1 MSTSQWMIYGAY
13 GYTGELVAREAVKRG
28 LTPILAGRSD
38 DRVRP
43 LAQELGLEY
52 RSFSLDQ
59 IRSDDL
65 SGMCLVLHCAGPFS
79 ATAEPMMQ
87 ACLRCGCHYL
97 DITGEI
103 GVFERAAALDAR
115 AREAGVVLI
124 PGVGFDVIPTD
135 CLAARLKAALP
146 DANHLALGFDSRSGF
161 SPGTAKTS
169 VEALPQGSMV
179 RRNGKLT
186 PTPLA
191 AYTRT
196 IAFGQEPKMAVAI
209 PWGDVSTAWHS
220 TGIANIEVYIPMSP
234 RKITQLK
241 RINWFRGILGWSWV
255 QRLLKQRIGRTLK
268 GPDDGQRQRHTTWV
282 WGEVRN
288 ARGEYVEGRVHT
300 ANGYDVT
307 VSGALAVAEYLLS
320 RPQVSG
326 YHTPSTLMGWQ
337 LVERLPGSGTIEL
350 CPREAAS
357 QPAA

>member
-1 MSTSQWMIYGAY
+1 MSSTQWMIYGAN
-13 GYTGELVAREAVKRG
+13 GYTGELIAREAVKRG
-28 LTPILAGRSD
+28 LTPILAGRSIEKI
-38 DRVRP
+38 RP
-43 LAQELGLEY
+43 LANELGLEC

-59 IRSDDL
+59 IKADALGDV
-65 SGMCLVLHCAGPFS
+65 GLVLHCAGPFS

-87 ACLRCGCHYL
+87 ACLRYGCHYL
-97 DITGEI
+97 DITGEVA
-103 GVFERAAALDAR
+103 VFERAAALNDR
-115 AREAGVVLI
+115 ARTAGIVLI

-135 CLAARLKAALP
+135 CLAARLKHALP

-169 VEALPQGSMV
+169 VEALPQGSLV
-179 RRNGKLT
+179 RRDGKLK

-220 TGIANIEVYIPMSP
+220 TGIDNIEVYIPMSP
-234 RKITQLK
+234 RKIAQLK
-241 RINWFRGILGWSWV
+241 RMNLFRGVLGWSWV
-255 QRLLKQRIGRTLK
+255 QRLIKGRIERELK
-268 GPDDGQRQRHTTWV
+268 GPSDDQRQRHTTWV

-288 ARGEYVEGRVHT
+288 AKGEYVEGRVHT

-307 VSGALAVAEYLLS
+307 VSGALAVTEHLLS
-320 RPQVSG
+320 QPDASG
-326 YHTPSTLMGWQ
+326 YHTPSTLMGWA
-337 LVERLPGSGTIEL
+337 LVEQLPGSGSIEL
-350 CPREAAS
+350 CPRDEAR